1 LFFFLPAVL
10 LTLAV
15 DLYPVLYGMTESVFR
30 TKYAVRV
37 GFYGLGHY
45 ARLLRD
51 PVVYNAVR
59 VSLSYVVGSLI
70 VAIPVGMGLALLL
83 NRPWP
88 LRTMFRTVLLIPWVL
103 SQTVTALLW
112 GWLLNPQYGPV
123 SFEIAKLGLPS
134 LDLLGTPATALPTVI
149 AINAWR
155 SFPFAMVLI
164 LAALQTVNAD
174 VIAAAEVDGASAWQ
188 VFIHVTLPLIR
199 TTLLIVSIM
208 LTLNFFNQVTLIY
221 TLTGG
226 SPLGLTETLGV
237 RAFIEAFTN
246 WQLGYAAAFGMVIF
260 VLNMLFSISYIRVL
274 RGSSD

>member
-1 LFFFLPAVL
+1 MLFFLPAVL

-15 DLYPVLYGMTESVFR
+15 DLYPVVYGLTESLFR
-30 TKYAVRV
+30 TRYTARV

-51 PVVYNAVR
+51 PAVFNAVR
-59 VSLSYVVGSLI
+59 VSLTYVVGSLI
-70 VAIPVGMGLALLL
+70 VAVLAGMGLALLL
-83 NRPWP
+83 SRPWP
-88 LRTMFRTVLLIPWVL
+88 LRAMFRTILLIPWVL

-123 SFEIAKLGLPS
+123 SFEIARLGLPS

-149 AINAWR
+149 AINSWR

-164 LAALQTVNAD
+164 LAALQTINTD
-174 VIAAAEVDGASAWQ
+174 VIAAAQVDGASPWQ
-188 VFIHVTLPLIR
+188 VFSHITLPLIS
-199 TTLLIVSIM
+199 TTLLIVTIM

-246 WQLGYAAAFGMVIF
+246 WHLGYAAAFGVVIF
-260 VLNMLFSISYIRVL
+260 TLNMLFSVAYIRVL
-274 RGSSD
+274 RRSSE